1 MKILLILFLLFFLS
15 SKSYSN
21 DFLCKYF
28 DTNCET
34 VSFKKVQIREKK
46 FYKFNSLKPF
56 TGNIVINLEEFILVD
71 YLEMGEEGK
80 VIDGVRD
87 GEWNEYKIYNKQT
100 DLWSKEIYEHGK
112 LIQQS
117 FWENGILLKIR
128 NYKNGELDGKYE
140 DWSILKSRDLGIP
153 SIQGNYKNGKK
164 VGCWKF
170 LDKVEYKDIKPD
182 YYVIKECYNSKYIID
197 TEIYGIGDKTPLY
210 SGKKNHYN
218 CYSGEWI
225 QYNFKGKIKEKIDLG
240 ECTLGGYFVPSI
252 EKLFKVPYWSGFH
265 SIK

>member
-46 FYKFNSLKPF
+46 FYKLNSLKPF

-128 NYKNGELDGKYE
+128 NYKNGVLDGNYE
-140 DWSILKSRDLGIP
+140 DWGVFNSLGVP
-153 SIQGNYKNGKK
+153 WEKGNYKNGERI
-164 VGCWKF
+164 GCWKF
-170 LDKVEYKDIKPD
+170 LKFVDNNSSNNYIMKD
-182 YYVIKECYNSKYIID
+182 CYNSKDFIFS
-197 TEIYGIGDKTPLY
+197 EIYEVGKNNPLY
-210 SGKKNHYN
+210 SGKKKYQG
-218 CYSGEWI
+218 CYFGEWT
-225 QYNFKGKIKEKIDLG
+225 QYDFKGKVKEKINLG
-240 ECTLGGYFVPSI
+240 SKCNFGYFVPEI
-252 EKLFKVPYWSGFH
+252 EKLFKNPIWYRL
-265 SIK
+265 K